1 MRLLLWM
8 VVCVCVHVWCRVA
21 LRLVHSHAHFAFIP
35 STPPPLLPS
44 PPLPLSSS
52 PLLPC
57 LIPIPNPPP
66 SRAPRQHDLARLDD
80 VEVPLAELRA
90 DLDLSHDRRAHE
102 VRDRALDELDGDDVA
117 GRALVA
123 EPRVAGGAGAEE
135 VLDVVGLGEAAC
147 CLSWWR
153 WR

>member
-35 STPPPLLPS
+35 STPPSPPLPSPPPLILPS
-44 PPLPLSSS
+44 PPLSHPH
-52 PLLPC
+52 PQP
-57 LIPIPNPPP
+57 PPP